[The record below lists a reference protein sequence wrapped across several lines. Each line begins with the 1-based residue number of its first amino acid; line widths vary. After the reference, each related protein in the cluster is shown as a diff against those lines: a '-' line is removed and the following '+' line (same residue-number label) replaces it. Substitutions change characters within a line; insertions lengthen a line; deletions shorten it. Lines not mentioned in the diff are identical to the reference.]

1 MKVCGKITYA
11 ELLQIL
17 SKADFP
23 TLDIHKFDEANL
35 CITQSVFSAE
45 SSSRQPNMPVC
56 GVFKGLVINNTH
68 TLQGILALT
77 QGFLTSLEPAVPY
90 LGCYLGVSLVAK

>member
-1 MKVCGKITYA
+1 MKVCDKITYA

-45 SSSRQPNMPVC
+45 SSSRQPNMSIYEV
-56 GVFKGLVINNTH
+56 
-68 TLQGILALT
+68 
-77 QGFLTSLEPAVPY
+77 
-90 LGCYLGVSLVAK
+90 